1 LLQEFLCKNTRLW
14 EAIHSF
20 LNFYVDESIGGG
32 FDGEVI
38 HGDELFRE
46 VPDLMYSGCVIGVMR

>member
-14 EAIHSF
+14 EAI
-20 LNFYVDESIGGG
+20 DESIGGG

>member
-1 LLQEFLCKNTRLW
+1 MCKNTRLW